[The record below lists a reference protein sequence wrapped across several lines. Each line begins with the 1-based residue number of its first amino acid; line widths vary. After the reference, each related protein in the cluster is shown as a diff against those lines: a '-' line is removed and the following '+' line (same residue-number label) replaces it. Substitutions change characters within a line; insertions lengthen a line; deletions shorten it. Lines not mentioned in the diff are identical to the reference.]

1 MPKNSFPDQITEK
14 SREKN
19 FFSTFPAR
27 PRIKLESVAIHLC
40 FFWFESSPCASKLG
54 LKREKDLFFS
64 GQIISLPRGFSHQ
77 EQLPVPDLNLRV
89 CRTLF
94 ILFLKESRLKMRLGT
109 VELIKDSILEN
120 HPQKV

>member
-19 FFSTFPAR
+19 FFLTFQAR
-27 PRIKLESVAIHLC
+27 SRIKLEPVAIHLC
-40 FFWFESSPCASKLG
+40 FFWFESGPCASKLG

-64 GQIISLPRGFSHQ
+64 GRINGLSRGFAHR
-77 EQLPVPDLNLRV
+77 EQLPVPDRNLQV
-89 CRTLF
+89 GRTLL
-94 ILFLKESRLKMRLGT
+94 ILFLKESSLKMQLGT